1 MFYRPEIHSTSSWL
15 RENYSE
21 QLPHLYTV
29 RTDYQ
34 TAGRGQAGNSW
45 ESEAGKN
52 LLCST
57 LLRHHDLLAS
67 EQWRIS
73 MMISLAA
80 REAISWVLHG
90 IWGATI
96 NASTGLQ
103 RDTRWTNEI
112 CDMSSIEV
120 TIKWPNDI
128 YCGDKKLA
136 GILIENMLMGR
147 YISNSI
153 VGIGINVN
161 QTIWRSDAPNPISMK
176 QITGEDYDIDILAK
190 TFLSAIER
198 WEKKSYHE
206 LHKEYMSHMYR
217 RKGWHLFLQREVS
230 IEPTSIA
237 PTNEPEAFEACIV
250 DITKQ
255 GELILQ
261 TRTRER
267 KKYHFKEIRFC
278 VEEHKEH

>member
-1 MFYRPEIHSTSSWL
+1 MVYLPEIHSTSTWL

-45 ESEAGKN
+45 ESERGKN

-57 LLRHHDLLAS
+57 LLQHHDLLAS

-73 MMISLAA
+73 MMVSLAA

-96 NASTGLQ
+96 NGGIAMQ
-103 RDTRWTNEI
+103 RDTRWTSEK
-112 CDMSSIEV
+112 CDISNIEV

-136 GILIENMLMGR
+136 GILIENMLLGR

-161 QTIWRSDAPNPISMK
+161 QTTWRSDAPNPISMK
-176 QITGEDYDIDILAK
+176 QITGEEYDIDTLAK
-190 TFLSAIER
+190 TFLNALER
-198 WEKKSYHE
+198 WEKKSTHE
-206 LHKEYMSHMYR
+206 LHKEYMSHLYR
-217 RKGWHLFLQREVS
+217 RKGWHLFVEREVS
-230 IEPTSIA
+230 IDPTSIA
-237 PTNEPEAFEACIV
+237 HTNEPEAFEAYIM

-255 GELILQ
+255 GELVLQ
-261 TRTRER
+261 TRDKER

-278 VEEHKEH
+278 VGEEQS